1 MTRQQLAAIAKISL
15 STLEKALS
23 GRRPFTL
30 ATLVR
35 LEEALTVSLRQRN
48 SVAVN
53 DVPPGLAPD
62 GLGSYSRPAVAWM
75 EGDYV
80 TLRPSFSEPEA
91 IYAYLTQIRWDQVAS
106 NLVFSESE
114 RIDAEYTQG
123 GAVSAPHQSGHIY
136 LVTNKHGQYRLI
148 IVSRPTIRGELH
160 GILTTLQV
168 GRGAQLTP
176 VATPIVL
183 VPFKTVTSRRIRPH
197 QAWSCL
203 LRALPAIAEAHR
215 RGAVRA
221 VSDRELRGWT
231 RSAQRRSEAQPLP
244 WNRDDLQAE
253 IGERQEVLTRDI
265 AAQGAGTAIERLSG
279 SPLARCASA
288 EPTGPLFHS
297 CRR

>member
-1 MTRQQLAAIAKISL
+1 MSVSGRLEQSLATDESRLAAGLIAEELARRRMTRQQLAAIAKISL

-35 LEEALTVSLRQRN
+35 LEEALSVSLRQRN
-48 SVAVN
+48 SVPVN
-53 DVPPGLAPD
+53 DLPTGLAHD

-114 RIDAEYTQG
+114 RIDAEYNQG

-183 VPFKTVTSRRIRPH
+183 VPFKTLNDPEFGRIKKGHACYAPYR
-197 QAWSCL
+197 QL
-203 LRALPAIAEAHR
+203 LKRTVEEPFALF
-215 RGAVRA
+215 
-221 VSDRELRGWT
+221 
-231 RSAQRRSEAQPLP
+231 
-244 WNRDDLQAE
+244 
-253 IGERQEVLTRDI
+253 LT
-265 AAQGAGTAIERLSG
+265 GN
-279 SPLARCASA
+279 
-288 EPTGPLFHS
+288 
-297 CRR
+297 

>member
-1 MTRQQLAAIAKISL
+1 MSRRLEQSLESEESGLAAAHIAEELARRRMTRQQLAALAKISL

-35 LEEALTVSLRQRN
+35 LEEALNVDLRRRN
-48 SVAVN
+48 APPVMEGHH
-53 DVPPGLAPD
+53 PGLAAD
-62 GLGSYSRPAVAWM
+62 GLGSYARPAVAWM

-80 TLRPSFSEPEA
+80 TLRPSFSEPAA

-123 GAVSAPHQSGHIY
+123 GVVSAPHQSGHIY

-168 GRGAQLTP
+168 GRGAHLTP

-183 VPFKTVTSRRIRPH
+183 VPMQTLTEPEFGRIKTGTPCYAPYRR
-197 QAWSCL
+197 L
-203 LRALPAIAEAHR
+203 LKRTVDEPFALF
-215 RGAVRA
+215 
-221 VSDRELRGWT
+221 
-231 RSAQRRSEAQPLP
+231 
-244 WNRDDLQAE
+244 
-253 IGERQEVLTRDI
+253 LT
-265 AAQGAGTAIERLSG
+265 G
-279 SPLARCASA
+279 S
-288 EPTGPLFHS
+288 
-297 CRR
+297 

>member
-1 MTRQQLAAIAKISL
+1 VAVSRRLEQSLASDESRMAAGLIAEELARRRMTRQQLAAVAKISL

-35 LEEALTVSLRQRN
+35 LEEALTVSLRQRHLPP
-48 SVAVN
+48 VN
-53 DVPPGLAPD
+53 DLPTGLAHD
-62 GLGSYSRPAVAWM
+62 GLGSYSRPAIAWM

-80 TLRPSFSEPEA
+80 TLRPSFSEPAA

-183 VPFKTVTSRRIRPH
+183 VPLKTLTQPEFGRIKQGHACFASYR
-197 QAWSCL
+197 QL
-203 LRALPAIAEAHR
+203 LKRTVEEPFALF
-215 RGAVRA
+215 
-221 VSDRELRGWT
+221 
-231 RSAQRRSEAQPLP
+231 
-244 WNRDDLQAE
+244 
-253 IGERQEVLTRDI
+253 LT
-265 AAQGAGTAIERLSG
+265 GG
-279 SPLARCASA
+279 
-288 EPTGPLFHS
+288 
-297 CRR
+297 